1 MVGDFMKTIII
12 GGGASGLACAI
23 KAKNKNNEV
32 IILEKE
38 SKCGKKILVTGN
50 GKCNYFND
58 DFTIEHYNSN
68 NKDILNEVI
77 NEDNKKLVLDFFDSI
92 GIIPKIKD
100 NYYYPV
106 TNQAITIREALVN
119 YALKIGVKIITD
131 VNIVDINYNGKYE
144 IITIDNTYTSDS
156 LVLATSLLAMK
167 GNEFGMNIARKFNH
181 SVIEPLPALVQLKG
195 NEKYFKEW
203 AGIRTDVN
211 VSLYINDNYIKN
223 SDGEIQLTDYGI
235 SGICIFQLSSLVN
248 KALYDNKKV
257 NIKINFIP
265 WINNNIKE
273 FLSDRNNKLNNPN
286 ISDLLDGM
294 INYKLVNLILDLL
307 NISRDKKYN
316 ELTNN
321 DINNI
326 INYLTNFDIKIIDSM
341 GFDKAQVCSGGI
353 PLNEININN
362 MSSYKNNN
370 LYIIGELLDVDGE
383 CGGYNLGFAW
393 VSGLLAGIDINDKN

>member
-144 IITIDNTYTSDS
+144 IITTDNTYTSDS

-223 SDGEIQLTDYGI
+223 SEGEIQLTDYGI

>member
-58 DFTIEHYNSN
+58 DFTIDHYNSN

-144 IITIDNTYTSDS
+144 IITTDNTYTSDS

-167 GNEFGMNIARKFNH
+167 GNEFGINIARKFNH

-211 VSLYINDNYIKN
+211 VSLYINDNYVKN
-223 SDGEIQLTDYGI
+223 SEGEIQLTDYGI

-248 KALYDNKKV
+248 KALYDNKKA

-294 INYKLVNLILDLL
+294 INYKLVNLILDLS

>member
-58 DFTIEHYNSN
+58 DFTIDHYNSN

-144 IITIDNTYTSDS
+144 IITTDNTYTSDN

-223 SDGEIQLTDYGI
+223 SEGEIQLTDYGI

-265 WINNNIKE
+265 WINNNIKG

-294 INYKLVNLILDLL
+294 INYKLVNLILDLS

-353 PLNEININN
+353 PLSEININN

>member
-58 DFTIEHYNSN
+58 DFTIDHYNSN

-144 IITIDNTYTSDS
+144 IITTDNTYTSDN

-248 KALYDNKKV
+248 KALYDNKKA

-265 WINNNIKE
+265 WINNIKE

-294 INYKLVNLILDLL
+294 INYKLVNLILDLWQIKLRLLRMKRLIL
-307 NISRDKKYN
+307 NSVPV
-316 ELTNN
+316 
-321 DINNI
+321 
-326 INYLTNFDIKIIDSM
+326 
-341 GFDKAQVCSGGI
+341 Q
-353 PLNEININN
+353 
-362 MSSYKNNN
+362 
-370 LYIIGELLDVDGE
+370 
-383 CGGYNLGFAW
+383 
-393 VSGLLAGIDINDKN
+393 

>member
-23 KAKNKNNEV
+23 KAKNKNNEI

-58 DFTIEHYNSN
+58 DFTIDHYNSN

-144 IITIDNTYTSDS
+144 IITTDNTYTSDN

-223 SDGEIQLTDYGI
+223 SEGEIQLTDYGI

-294 INYKLVNLILDLL
+294 INYKLVNLILDLS

>member
-144 IITIDNTYTSDS
+144 IITTDNTYTSDN

-223 SDGEIQLTDYGI
+223 SEGEIQLTDYGI

>member
-23 KAKNKNNEV
+23 KAKNNNNEV

-50 GKCNYFND
+50 GKCNYFNA
-58 DFTIEHYNSN
+58 DFTVDHYNSN
-68 NKDILNEVI
+68 NIDILSTII
-77 NEDNKKLVLDFFDSI
+77 NEDNKKLVLDFFDTI

-119 YALKIGVKIITD
+119 CALKLGVKIIND
-131 VNIVDINYNGKYE
+131 VNIIDINYTDKYE
-144 IITIDNTYTSDS
+144 VITSSDRYTSDN

-167 GNEFGMNIARKFNH
+167 GNDFGINIARKFNH
-181 SVIEPLPALVQLKG
+181 NVIKPLPALVQLIG

-211 VSLYINDNYIKN
+211 VSLYINDKLTKN
-223 SDGEIQLTDYGI
+223 STGEIQLTDYGI

-248 KALYDNKKV
+248 KSLNDNNKID
-257 NIKINFIP
+257 IKINFIP
-265 WINNNIKE
+265 WIKNDVKE
-273 FLSDRNNKLNNPN
+273 FLNERNIKMNNPN
-286 ISDLLDGM
+286 ISELLDGM
-294 INYKLVNLILDLL
+294 LNYKLVNLILNLS
-307 NISRDKKYN
+307 NINRDKKYN
-316 ELTNN
+316 ELSNN

-326 INYLTNFDIKIIDSM
+326 IKYLTNFNVKIIDSM

-362 MSSYKNNN
+362 MSSKKNNN

>member
-23 KAKNKNNEV
+23 KAKNKNNEI

-58 DFTIEHYNSN
+58 DFTIDHYNSN

-144 IITIDNTYTSDS
+144 IITTDNTYTSDN

-167 GNEFGMNIARKFNH
+167 GNEFGINIARKFNH

-223 SDGEIQLTDYGI
+223 SEGEIQLTDYGI

-294 INYKLVNLILDLL
+294 INYKLVNLILDLS

>member
-144 IITIDNTYTSDS
+144 IITTDNTYTSDN

-223 SDGEIQLTDYGI
+223 SEGEIQLTDYGI

-248 KALYDNKKV
+248 KALYDNKKA

>member
-58 DFTIEHYNSN
+58 DFTIDHYNSN

-144 IITIDNTYTSDS
+144 IITTDNTYTSDN

-203 AGIRTDVN
+203 AGIRNDVN

-223 SDGEIQLTDYGI
+223 SEGEIQLTDYGI

-294 INYKLVNLILDLL
+294 INYKLVNLILDLS